1 LTGVKVL
8 DWFTAMVDGT
18 ETWDDLVDETLE

>member
-8 DWFTAMVDGT
+8 DWFTAMIDGT
-18 ETWDDLVDETLE
+18 ETRDDLVDDSLE

>member
-1 LTGVKVL
+1 VL

-18 ETWDDLVDETLE
+18 EDWDDLVDSSLE